1 MRRPIVISTL
11 EFMIF
16 RGLKKREQKG
26 PGHAFMALHQL
37 GGMFKETEAALDV
50 SRSKNEKYKR
60 LRQAH
65 LNMINKLKEKIDVL
79 EKEIE
84 FVKEQ
89 RSPTPECYTVD
100 KPNHDPN
107 GFEEN
112 DLARAIQTGGF
123 QIPRF

>member
-1 MRRPIVISTL
+1 MRRPIVIATL

-16 RGLKKREQKG
+16 RGLKKREQIG
-26 PGHAFMALHQL
+26 PGNAFMALYQL
-37 GGMFKETEAALDV
+37 VGMLKETEAALDV

-60 LRQAH
+60 LRQTH
-65 LNMINKLKEKIDVL
+65 LNMINKLRNKIDVL

-84 FVKEQ
+84 FLKEQ
-89 RSPTPECYTVD
+89 RRPAPECYTID

-107 GFEEN
+107 GWEEN

>member
-1 MRRPIVISTL
+1 MRRPIVVKTL

-26 PGHAFMALHQL
+26 PGDSFMALNQL
-37 GGMFKETEAALDV
+37 VGMLKETEASLDV

-60 LRQAH
+60 LRQTH
-65 LNMINKLKEKIDVL
+65 LNMINKLRNKIDVL

-84 FVKEQ
+84 FLKEQ
-89 RSPTPECYTVD
+89 RSPAPECYTID
-100 KPNHDPN
+100 KPNYDPN
-107 GFEEN
+107 GWEEN